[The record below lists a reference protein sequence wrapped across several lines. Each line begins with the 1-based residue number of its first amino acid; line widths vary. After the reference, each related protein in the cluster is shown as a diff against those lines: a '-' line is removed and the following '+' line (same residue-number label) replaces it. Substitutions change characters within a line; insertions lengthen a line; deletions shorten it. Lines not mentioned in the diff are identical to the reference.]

1 MSSSSSLSS
10 ARRRRVGAQ
19 QVVNPHPTVSSS
31 SQLSEAA
38 SRRNNTEAPSGVGSN
53 SQNISSR
60 QPVNPTQLLMQ
71 HDYRLFQVEKLI
83 KSINNTANEGVEEK
97 NLTKSSVELK
107 DNFPKVDMNEVKR
120 EVQQTIL
127 RSNELKNSIE
137 GYTKNTIE
145 QNYDFNSF
153 FTNLESL
160 SKENKNLQELV
171 VSNQKYINDLNSN
184 LLLLMTDFRRL
195 QNDIKNVSNDCVN
208 QSYEEVIEKVDKIN
222 NLVGLGD
229 TQLVDIDLGE
239 IEEETSKEIEEET
252 SKEIEDEEGF
262 NEENTEL
269 SNVEGAVEEESI
281 ELEEVDFVDIKK
293 KSNKKRKK

>member
-31 SQLSEAA
+31 SQLSEGA

-83 KSINNTANEGVEEK
+83 KSINNTPNEGVEEK
-97 NLTKSSVELK
+97 NLTNSSVELK

-127 RSNELKNSIE
+127 RSNEYLTFIKR
-137 GYTKNTIE
+137 
-145 QNYDFNSF
+145 
-153 FTNLESL
+153 L
-160 SKENKNLQELV
+160 
-171 VSNQKYINDLNSN
+171 LNN
-184 LLLLMTDFRRL
+184 
-195 QNDIKNVSNDCVN
+195 
-208 QSYEEVIEKVDKIN
+208 
-222 NLVGLGD
+222 G
-229 TQLVDIDLGE
+229 
-239 IEEETSKEIEEET
+239 
-252 SKEIEDEEGF
+252 
-262 NEENTEL
+262 
-269 SNVEGAVEEESI
+269 
-281 ELEEVDFVDIKK
+281 
-293 KSNKKRKK
+293 